1 MIVDS
6 KRVVGVVTNFTDL
19 RRFEPVSPVY
29 RLASVAAYFGI
40 LQNQTKRF
48 QTYFDIDID
57 YDIDTDIDNGYEYRP
72 SLPFPLQNNFIFP
85 TSP

>member
-1 MIVDS
+1 MSSVN
-6 KRVVGVVTNFTDL
+6 RV
-19 RRFEPVSPVY
+19 
-29 RLASVAAYFGI
+29 ASVAAYFG
-40 LQNQTKRF
+40 QTKSLK
-48 QTYFDIDID
+48 TDFDIDID

>member
-1 MIVDS
+1 MSSVN
-6 KRVVGVVTNFTDL
+6 RV
-19 RRFEPVSPVY
+19 
-29 RLASVAAYFGI
+29 ASVAAYFG
-40 LQNQTKRF
+40 LPQNQTKSLK
-48 QTYFDIDID
+48 TDFDIDID